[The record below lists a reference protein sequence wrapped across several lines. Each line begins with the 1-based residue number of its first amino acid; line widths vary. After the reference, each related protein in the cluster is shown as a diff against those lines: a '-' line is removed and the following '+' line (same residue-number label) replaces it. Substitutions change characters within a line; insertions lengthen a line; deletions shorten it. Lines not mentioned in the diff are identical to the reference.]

1 MLLCYIASAVLC
13 WTFRPRDMKVF
24 CIALGMIWAV
34 NKNKIDKML
43 DVKWLPIFLISIV
56 LFGLCGSLYITVEN
70 PAIYIFS
77 KMLSAIVFSSMTI
90 TFAFKLSKR
99 TNKLINNPIT
109 QWLGKYSLEIYVV
122 QGIFLLLRKG
132 AKLYIQNPYIFIV
145 VCISGT
151 LLLSIAIKLLYDWLV
166 QKCRPNVLEC

>member
-1 MLLCYIASAVLC
+1 
-13 WTFRPRDMKVF
+13 MKVF